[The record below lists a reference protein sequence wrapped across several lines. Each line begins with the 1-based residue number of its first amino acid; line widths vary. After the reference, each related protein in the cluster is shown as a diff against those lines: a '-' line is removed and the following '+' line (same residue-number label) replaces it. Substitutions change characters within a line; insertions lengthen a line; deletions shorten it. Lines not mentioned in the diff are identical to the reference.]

1 MRQKKQA
8 VLNMLHKKY
17 DEALGKALNGIRD
30 DDKRRRVVTKF
41 IDERDERIPAIE
53 KEAKSTATVYMRRFS
68 KHNIKTLYRTL
79 LTKPELL
86 AELAPEWHYLEQQQF
101 LQAHLKEQWV
111 LEDLAALYYL
121 QARLKGISDEWKMRV
136 VFIDE
141 VQDYSLFQ
149 LAALK
154 SGLETDMFTMVGDL
168 AQGIH
173 SYRSLTAWEPVQQ
186 LFPRASFR
194 TLQKVTVQPLKSW
207 RSQIRF

>member
-1 MRQKKQA
+1 M
-8 VLNMLHKKY
+8 LNAKY

-30 DDKRRRVVTKF
+30 DEKRRRIVTKY

-53 KEAKSTATVYMRRFS
+53 KETKSTASAYMRRFS
-68 KHNIKTLYRTL
+68 KYNVKALYRTL
-79 LTKPELL
+79 LTNAELI

-101 LQAHLKEQWV
+101 LQVHAKEQWV
-111 LEDLAALYYL
+111 LEDLAAIYYL
-121 QARLKGISDEWKMRV
+121 QARIKGIADEWKMRV

-154 SGLETDMFTMVGDL
+154 TGLETDMFTMVGDL

-173 SYRSLTAWEPVQQ
+173 SYRSLTAWEPVQN

-194 TLQKVTVQPLKSW
+194 TLQKKATEQRLKLWKSLMKSW
-207 RSQIRF
+207 HKWMNNSR